1 MEKLV
6 YLISQE
12 ADLPGNE
19 LREGLISQAAPAL
32 RAAGASQITV
42 NVHDEDTAAGMPIRK
57 SDPPIRAMVS
67 FWLQNADDR
76 APCEAAL
83 AAHAR
88 RLAGYLVVESR
99 PLVHDQ
105 PEGRRTPGM
114 NQIACINRKQDL
126 SYEEF
131 IQIWHVDHRIVAV
144 ETQSTVGYVR
154 NVVVRRLTD
163 GAPPFDGIVEETFPI
178 EALSD
183 PKVFYAA
190 ASQEE
195 FQANLARMI
204 ESCQRFLD
212 FDPIETTH
220 MSEYY
225 LG

>member
-6 YLISQE
+6 YLIFQE
-12 ADLPGNE
+12 AELPGQE
-19 LREGLISQAAPAL
+19 LRTGLIEKATPEL
-32 RAAGASQITV
+32 RAAGASQIAV
-42 NVHDEDTAAGMPIRK
+42 NVHDEDTAAGRPIRK

-76 APCEAAL
+76 GPCEDAL
-83 AAHAR
+83 RAHAQ

-99 PLVHDQ
+99 PLVHET
-105 PEGRRTPGM
+105 PVGRRTPGM
-114 NQIACINRKQDL
+114 NQVTCINRRSDL
-126 SYEEF
+126 EYEEF
-131 IQIWHVDHRIVAV
+131 IQIWHVDHKVVAV

-154 NVVVRRLTD
+154 NVVVRALTD

-183 PKVFYAA
+183 PHVFYDA
-190 ASQEE
+190 ASKQE
-195 FQANLARMI
+195 FKANLDRMI

-212 FDPIETTH
+212 FEPLETTH